1 MSRKYWL
8 ELGPSLLVGAGI
20 ILSTLLAVL
29 AAESR
34 WLVMAAP
41 LLLAVTV
48 VGAERLNSRL
58 QGESWGSFWA
68 ALLLGGAILFAGL
81 IVALRDPGLVKTLI
95 PTLGAGTWVPILWRP
110 GRSKSCKGV

>member
-8 ELGPSLLVGAGI
+8 ELGPGLLVGAGI

-48 VGAERLNSRL
+48 VGADRLSSRL
-58 QGESWGSFWA
+58 HGEPWGSFWA
-68 ALLLGGAILFAGL
+68 ALLLGGAILVAGL

-95 PTLGAGTWVPILWRP
+95 PVIGAGTWAPILWRP
-110 GRSKSCKGV
+110 GRSKSCRGI